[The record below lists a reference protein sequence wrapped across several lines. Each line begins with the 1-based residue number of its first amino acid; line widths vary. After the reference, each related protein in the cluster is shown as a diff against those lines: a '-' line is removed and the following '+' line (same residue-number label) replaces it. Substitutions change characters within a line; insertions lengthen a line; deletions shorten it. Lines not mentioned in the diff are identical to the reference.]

1 MTTKPAKKKVKDATK
16 LKPPVAVIMPTEP
29 ALLNLYA
36 ARRFID
42 GDVQKSMGL
51 RIPFDVYFQDPLFA
65 KNNPKLAFDQSYVA
79 WEPGLC
85 SGPTSARFAVVDYN
99 GDSGALVSPVQWDF
113 ETRQFIDSKG
123 IAIDR
128 KLLHESL
135 QAHQLH
141 VWAVLQRA
149 LDFFEGGPGLGRRI
163 SWGFEGNRLIVVPHA
178 GYGQNAFYDRQSKS
192 LQFYYFDGNEGT
204 VYTCLS
210 TDIINHEFGHAV
222 LDGIRP
228 YFIEAISPQ
237 TAAFHEFI
245 GDLTAI
251 LIAFRNNEFR
261 NYLVEASG
269 GDLGKDTKLNRLA
282 EEFGKAVNDK
292 PYLRTAHNDKKLSAL
307 KDEQRPHLLSEVLTG
322 AMFDIIIK
330 LSRYYIDKRKRT
342 RSQAFW
348 DTIQRMQQMAVQP
361 LDLLPPVDASF
372 KDYALAV
379 LRMEQIANPSDPD
392 NYRGMMMDV
401 FLDREI
407 MTEAEVED
415 LKRPSQVFERL
426 ALDVFHEVE
435 DLSGSRAEAY
445 RFLDDNR
452 DRLYIPANADF
463 VVSDLHVAQKLT
475 RQSRRLPKQIILQ
488 YVWREDVALEGSRF
502 GQFEGQSASMLCG
515 ATLALDHEGNVLA
528 WSRKP
533 GTEFYGRGQKK
544 DGDLREREE
553 GAKRKTAFLDS
564 IAARVKAG
572 RIGNALGGAKGM
584 LGAKIPPFV
593 SREVDGA
600 LRFELS
606 PHFAIHDDSEDE
618 LGERQWQISS

>member
-1 MTTKPAKKKVKDATK
+1 MTSSKPAKKKAKA
-16 LKPPVAVIMPTEP
+16 KPPAVANKSTKA
-29 ALLNLYA
+29 ALLSLYA
-36 ARRFID
+36 AQKYLD
-42 GDVQKSMGL
+42 GDVQKGAGL
-51 RIPFDVYFQDPLFA
+51 KIPFDVYFQDPLFA
-65 KNNPKLAFDQSYVA
+65 KNNPELAFDRLFVA
-79 WEPGLC
+79 WEPGLS

-99 GDSGALVSPVQWDF
+99 GDTGALVPPVRWDF
-113 ETRQFIDSKG
+113 GTRQFIDSHG
-123 IAIDR
+123 TAIDR
-128 KLLHESL
+128 KLLHRSL

-192 LQFYYFDGNEGT
+192 LQFYYFDGAGGA

-228 YFIEAISPQ
+228 YFIEAINPQ
-237 TAAFHEFI
+237 TAAFHEFM

-251 LIAFRNNEFR
+251 LIAFRNNDFR

-282 EEFGKAVNDK
+282 EEFGKAVSDK
-292 PYLRTAHNDKKLSAL
+292 PYLRTARNKEKLSTL
-307 KDEQRPHLLSEVLTG
+307 RDEQRPHLLSQVLTG
-322 AMFDIIIK
+322 AMFDIIIR

-342 RSQAFW
+342 KSQAFW

-401 FLDREI
+401 FIDREI
-407 MTEAEVED
+407 LTDADIKD
-415 LKRPSQVFERL
+415 LKLPRQVFERL
-426 ALDVFHEVE
+426 TLDVFHEVE

-452 DRLYIPANADF
+452 DRLYIPANADV

-488 YVWREDVALEGSRF
+488 YIWREDVALEGPRF
-502 GQFEGQSASMLCG
+502 GRFEGQSASMLCG
-515 ATLALDHEGNVLA
+515 ATLAFDHEGNVLA
-528 WSRKP
+528 WSRKA

-544 DGDLREREE
+544 DDDQRERDE
-553 GAKRKTAFLDS
+553 GVKRKAAFLDS

-584 LGAKIPPFV
+584 LGTKIPPFV

-606 PHFAIHDDSEDE
+606 PHFAIHDDSKDD
-618 LGERQWQISS
+618 LGERRWQISS

>member
-1 MTTKPAKKKVKDATK
+1 MTSSKPAKKKAKA
-16 LKPPVAVIMPTEP
+16 KPPAVANKSTKA
-29 ALLNLYA
+29 ALLSLYA
-36 ARRFID
+36 AQKYLD
-42 GDVQKSMGL
+42 GDVQKGAGL
-51 RIPFDVYFQDPLFA
+51 KIPFDVYFQDPLFA
-65 KNNPKLAFDQSYVA
+65 KNNPELAFDRLFVA
-79 WEPGLC
+79 WEPGLS

-99 GDSGALVSPVQWDF
+99 GDTGALVPPVRWDF
-113 ETRQFIDSKG
+113 GTRQFIDSHG
-123 IAIDR
+123 TAIDR
-128 KLLHESL
+128 KLLHRSL

-192 LQFYYFDGNEGT
+192 LQFYYFDGAGGA

-228 YFIEAISPQ
+228 YFIEAINPQ
-237 TAAFHEFI
+237 TAAFHEFM

-251 LIAFRNNEFR
+251 LIAFRNNDFR

-282 EEFGKAVNDK
+282 EEFGKAVSDK
-292 PYLRTAHNDKKLSAL
+292 PYLRTARNKEKLSTL
-307 KDEQRPHLLSEVLTG
+307 RDEQRPHLLSQVLTG
-322 AMFDIIIK
+322 AMFDIIIR

-342 RSQAFW
+342 KSQAFW

-401 FLDREI
+401 FIDREI
-407 MTEAEVED
+407 LTDADIKD
-415 LKRPSQVFERL
+415 LKLPRQVFERL
-426 ALDVFHEVE
+426 TLDVFHEVE

-452 DRLYIPANADF
+452 DRLYIPANADV

-488 YVWREDVALEGSRF
+488 YIWRE
-502 GQFEGQSASMLCG
+502 
-515 ATLALDHEGNVLA
+515 
-528 WSRKP
+528 
-533 GTEFYGRGQKK
+533 
-544 DGDLREREE
+544 
-553 GAKRKTAFLDS
+553 
-564 IAARVKAG
+564 
-572 RIGNALGGAKGM
+572 GGCRA
-584 LGAKIPPFV
+584 
-593 SREVDGA
+593 
-600 LRFELS
+600 
-606 PHFAIHDDSEDE
+606 
-618 LGERQWQISS
+618 